1 MRDLELEELKE
12 VHGGDPD
19 DHDHWDHDHDHD
31 HDHP

>member
-12 VHGGDPD
+12 VHGEDPD
-19 DHDHWDHDHDHD
+19 DHERDQD